1 MSRQSLKNVMMEIQ
15 SAGTDVTS
23 SALLSQD
30 TYVEE
35 LIEVQGVLD
44 QEEMEATEEMAVT
57 EVTEE
62 MEVMAVTEAMTVKN
76 KLFLNVETQDLNQ
89 VIEKDVMME
98 TSSTEMDVTSGA
110 LKKLALNV

>member
-1 MSRQSLKNVMMEIQ
+1 
-15 SAGTDVTS
+15 
-23 SALLSQD
+23 
-30 TYVEE
+30 
-35 LIEVQGVLD
+35 
-44 QEEMEATEEMAVT
+44 
-57 EVTEE
+57 